1 MVSVCKQR
9 RPGSMTEK
17 STLAFIRKNVII
29 ALTLAILF
37 GLGWGFGLAA
47 SGTPSEETTF
57 ILQLLFTIF
66 VGCQGI
72 LIFVLHGVRKA
83 EARDEWKKWFSTL
96 TCRQSDGEVIKSP
109 STLPLS
115 QNARSQV
122 TSPSTSVYN
131 MSTLTD
137 AEKGEIPPKAEDAEF
152 NGANEQGALHK
163 QSLIQAVA
171 DVMNIHEKHA
181 EYDVL
186 KASESPPPQIKMN
199 GERGKDDSEEQNEV
213 CVPFKQHTRRVSAPE
228 PHSSSSEFKQARK
241 HRMSSLTPNTGKYDL
256 TSLDSLPPICNES
269 ISMSLLEC
277 EEEEEE
283 RQKGVKEEDKV
294 RPQPHETTT
303 KTAADSHAS
312 ATAKD

>member
-1 MVSVCKQR
+1 MTISICKHTR
-9 RPGSMTEK
+9 RRHKKESN
-17 STLAFIRKNVII
+17 LAFVWKNATI
-29 ALTLAILF
+29 AFSLAILF
-37 GLGWGFGLAA
+37 GLGWGLGLAA
-47 SGTPSEETTF
+47 SGTPSVEATF
-57 ILQLLFTIF
+57 TLQLLFTIF

-96 TCRQSDGEVIKSP
+96 TCQQSDGEVIKSP

-199 GERGKDDSEEQNEV
+199 GEKEKDDSEEQNEV

-228 PHSSSSEFKQARK
+228 PHSSSSESKQARK

-283 RQKGVKEEDKV
+283 RQWGVKEEDKV

-303 KTAADSHAS
+303 KIAADSHAS